1 MAYRYKPQ
9 TDKVRIVS
17 AIKKVSQICSLSLKK
32 FNLLI
37 GRFKTQVVVCLT
49 LADKRQSQDV
59 IDSNGLYRRVFCIVI
74 LTLSNI
80 NLIILRKIKCCCKSS
95 NLFTHTITFC
105 FKGPLLMHFQ
115 IFFQFSA
122 LVELS
127 KLGSNKFIF
136 VFLNW
141 MANCHTWRSRRLF
154 PLNYI
159 PKLSQ

>member
-17 AIKKVSQICSLSLKK
+17 AIKKVSQICSFSLKK

-95 NLFTHTITFC
+95 NLFTHTIIFC
-105 FKGPLLMHFQ
+105 FSD
-115 IFFQFSA
+115 FFQFTA